1 MILKK
6 DKQRTVSETI
16 GLKCDRCNSVETFYE
31 LGDVDI
37 ASFKHSFGWLSQR
50 DGDEVSF
57 ELCEKCLMDIL
68 ESQKIDY
75 RIKRNF

>member
-6 DKQRTVSETI
+6 DKRRTVSETI
-16 GLKCDRCNSVETFYE
+16 GLKCDRCNKVETFYE

-68 ESQKIDY
+68 ESQKINY